1 MARASTFASR
11 LAGALLALVVF
22 AAAAQKPGAT
32 PPNPPGV
39 AEQPIPAGGP
49 PPIPAGS
56 PPPVPAEGKPPA
68 AASEEYRIGAG
79 DVLRISV
86 YNQPDLLTEVEVSEG
101 GTVVMPLVGEVNIGG
116 KTRTQAAGILGES
129 LKRGGF
135 LKEADVVIRVL
146 EYRSQQVAVLG
157 EVAKPG
163 RYAITRPST
172 VAEAIALAGGIT
184 PKGSYVVTVTQKGEN
199 GAPRSEEVD
208 VNEQINAAAAG
219 KALLLRAGDTVTVPT
234 APVFYIYGEVRQ
246 PGAYP
251 LATNMTV
258 MQALSV
264 GGGLTVRGTER
275 GIRIERR
282 GPDGSVKAYTARG
295 PERLQPNDVLR
306 IPESWF

>member
-1 MARASTFASR
+1 MARAATSAIRIAALAVLAF
-11 LAGALLALVVF
+11 AGAVAM
-22 AAAAQKPGAT
+22 AQTSGSAPAKAPVGAPVST
-32 PPNPPGV
+32 PLQSNT
-39 AEQPIPAGGP
+39 A
-49 PPIPAGS
+49 
-56 PPPVPAEGKPPA
+56 PPA
-68 AASEEYRIGAG
+68 QTKGGGAAPAQAPEEYRLGAG

-86 YNQPDLLTEVEVSEG
+86 FNQPDLQTEVEVSEG
-101 GTVVMPLVGEVNIGG
+101 GTIALPLVGDVQVGG
-116 KTRTQAAGILGES
+116 KTRTEAAGIIGES

-135 LKEADVVIRVL
+135 LKEVDVVIRVL

-172 VAEAIALAGGIT
+172 VAEVIALAGGIT
-184 PKGSYVVTVTQKGEN
+184 AKGSYVVTVVQPGEN
-199 GAPRSEEVD
+199 GAVRSEEVN
-208 VNEQINAAAAG
+208 VNEQINAGAAG
-219 KALLLRAGDTVTVPT
+219 KALLLRAGDTVTVPG

-251 LATNMTV
+251 LAANMTV

-282 GPDGSVKAYTARG
+282 AADGTIRTYTARG